1 MNEECPYPPVMPHP
15 PVVEEICFMQAQ
27 KAEDFVEFAFDSYG
41 EGNSQGIIECYVEVL
56 KKAKKGD
63 VETMC
68 TKDAIVEGWEKLTAK
83 GIEDL
88 LVAGGTVEDNDK
100 GG

>member
-1 MNEECPYPPVMPHP
+1 
-15 PVVEEICFMQAQ
+15 
-27 KAEDFVEFAFDSYG
+27 
-41 EGNSQGIIECYVEVL
+41 VEVL